1 MKRGVNLQRDYREDA
16 ITGGSESA
24 ANTPHVE
31 AKLAYSRDQRL
42 RAMVQLRAP
51 RRCTT
56 GGDKNIRL
64 GMMEIES
71 RLHHG
76 IRTIYK

>member
-51 RRCTT
+51 
-56 GGDKNIRL
+56 
-64 GMMEIES
+64 
-71 RLHHG
+71 HHG
-76 IRTIYK
+76 DARRAAIRIYGLE